1 MVPEPAEEVA
11 VSASLPVERD
21 EFEVPRHDIPL
32 MGRSGFCLVEGR
44 QVHYLEWGGWGSPP
58 VLCLHGGGQTA
69 YMFEDLGSGLADR
82 YHVLA
87 PDLPNHGDS
96 DSIEGFGPGAIA
108 ATKPAFLD
116 EFGLERVHLVGA
128 SLGGMA
134 GLVMAAELP
143 GRVRSISL
151 IDVGPQL
158 EKEGVHRIIE
168 FMRAHESFGSL
179 EEAAVE
185 IGRYLP
191 RRKEVRPESLTR
203 NLRQRD
209 DGRWVWKHGFGRRIR
224 EAVPEAPGVGSS
236 LESIDVFVE
245 QFLAD
250 VRTAVASVRC
260 PVMVLRGSESDV
272 LSDQGAQAAVD
283 LIPDARLEVVEKAGH
298 LAAGDNPRSTVGLIA
313 GFLDEQEGVA
323 AGDGG
328 DRG

>member
-1 MVPEPAEEVA
+1 M
-11 VSASLPVERD
+11 SASLP
-21 EFEVPRHDIPL
+21 FEHEEIQVPRHDIPNR
-32 MGRSGFCLVEGR
+32 GRSGFCLVDGR
-44 QVHYLEWGGWGSPP
+44 QVHYLEWGRWGSPP

-69 YMFEDLGSGLADR
+69 YMFEELGAALVDR

-116 EFGLERVHLVGA
+116 EFGLDRVHLVGA

-143 GRVRSISL
+143 ERVSSISL

-158 EKEGVHRIIE
+158 EKDGVRRIID
-168 FMRAHESFGSL
+168 FMSAHESFGSL
-179 EEAAVE
+179 EEAAEE
-185 IGRYLP
+185 IARYLP
-191 RRKEVRPESLTR
+191 RRKEIRPESLTR
-203 NLRQRD
+203 NLRLRE

-224 EAVPEAPGVGSS
+224 EAVPEDSARETV

-245 QFLAD
+245 HFLVD
-250 VRTAVASVRC
+250 VRNAVASVRC

-283 LIPDARLEVVEKAGH
+283 LIPDARLEIVEKAGH

-313 GFLDEQEGVA
+313 GFLDEQEGA
-323 AGDGG
+323 SGG
-328 DRG
+328 RAPDRG